1 MLRVLMVTS
10 VFPRFTGDATPPF
23 VWNAARELAAQGI
36 AVRVL
41 APHGEGARFRDV
53 WEAGSSKVEILRF
66 PYVFP
71 LRLQKL
77 CYDGGMLVNFRTRPW
92 TKWLLPFF
100 LAAQIL
106 ALLWLVLRWRPHVIH
121 SHSLL
126 PQGFTAALV
135 AGLTGTPHVTTSHGN
150 DVFGLRPDG
159 LMGRLKRWVLA
170 QADAVTVNSSATE
183 EAVRAL
189 GVKARKV
196 HRIPAVPNAAPVDR
210 VLADEIRARATGGE
224 EMPVFAF
231 VGRMIEDKGVGELL
245 EACALL
251 CKDVPRF
258 RVLLVG
264 EGQDRAVFARQAE
277 ALRLVDHLYWAGW
290 VPSADVSSWMAAADA
305 LIVPSRESASGWKEA
320 QGLVAVEAMLAGVP
334 VVASRLG
341 GLPDMVEDGVT
352 GRLVPPNDPV
362 ALARALADLL
372 RDPTERARLAS
383 RARAK
388 ALAIFSPAAV
398 TAATEALYREV
409 WR

>member
-1 MLRVLMVTS
+1 MLRVLIVTS
-10 VFPRFTGDATPPF
+10 VFPRFAGDATPPF
-23 VWNAARELAAQGI
+23 VWNAARELAARGI

-41 APHGEGARFRDV
+41 APHGEGAKFRDL
-53 WEAGSSKVEILRF
+53 WEAGSSTVEILRF

-92 TKWLLPFF
+92 TKGLLPFF

-126 PQGFTAALV
+126 PQGFTAAIV

-170 QADAVTVNSSATE
+170 QADAVTVNSWATE
-183 EAVRAL
+183 AAVRAL
-189 GVKARKV
+189 GVETRKV
-196 HRIPAVPNAAPVDR
+196 HSIPAVPNAHPVDPAR
-210 VLADEIRARATGGE
+210 SAEIRARATGGE
-224 EMPVFAF
+224 AMPVFAF
-231 VGRMIEDKGVGELL
+231 VGRMIEDKGVGDLL

-251 CKDVPRF
+251 REDVPRF

-264 EGQDRAVFARQAE
+264 EGQDRAVFAQQAE
-277 ALRLVDHLYWAGW
+277 ALGLVDHLHWAGW

-305 LIVPSRESASGWKEA
+305 LIVPSRAFEA

-352 GRLVPPNDPV
+352 GRLVPSNDPV

-372 RDPTERARLAS
+372 RDPAERARLAS
-383 RARAK
+383 RARTK
-388 ALAIFSPAAV
+388 ALATFSPAAV
-398 TAATEALYREV
+398 TAATEALYHEV